1 MEQIK
6 RANAISAMEPLRP
19 AMPSASDSP
28 PATAGTQ
35 RIVKVRRD
43 YNAWVADETLEDYA
57 LRFTPRAF
65 RKWSELR
72 VANTALGA
80 ISFLALEAIGGSLAL
95 NYGFF
100 NTVMAIAVV
109 SLLIFLTG
117 LPISYYAA
125 NSGVDM
131 DLLTRGA
138 GFGYL
143 GSTVTS
149 LIYAGFTFIFFALEA
164 AIMSL
169 ALQMYFR
176 IPLDLA
182 YLLSSLAIIPFVAFG
197 ITLINRLQSWT
208 QPLWI
213 VLLVAPYL
221 AIVIRAPHLFV
232 EWSSFGGRQGSAHSF
247 NLVAFGAACTVVFAL
262 IVQIAEQVDF
272 LRFLPPRTA
281 KNRVRWW
288 FAMLSAGP
296 GWIIPG
302 ALKML
307 GGAFLTFLALQN
319 EIDPSH
325 ATEPTQMYLVA
336 FSYLLKSP
344 EMVLAATTLFV
355 IVSQVKIN
363 VTNAYAGSLAWSNF
377 FARLTH
383 SHPGRVVW
391 LIFNVLIALMLVELG
406 VFGALGKVLAFYSI
420 FAIAWIGALVGDL
433 VINKPLGYSPR
444 DIEFKRAHLYDINP
458 VGIGA
463 MVIASGA
470 AAICEGGYFGPI
482 AKALS
487 PFIALF
493 VAFFCAPLIAI
504 ATRGRFYIARSG
516 RPLAAGAT
524 LRCVICENAFERED
538 MAQCPA
544 YAGAI
549 CSLCCSLDS
558 RCGDACKPDA
568 RLSAQLSALL
578 KRAFPG
584 LHPTPQMKRIGLY
597 LAFLTIALTLLGAVL
612 YLAYYQSAAT
622 LAADNP
628 EAIHTLSWGYLR
640 AFFALS
646 LVGCVGVW
654 WLVLAKES
662 RTVSQEESKRQTILL
677 MQEIEAHGITDTR
690 LQQASAEADA
700 ANRAKSRYVTG
711 LSHELRTPLN
721 SILGY
726 AQLLLRDARDVNASQ
741 RDALATIYR
750 SGEHLLALVDGLLD
764 VARIEAGKLQLD
776 VAEFDLPE
784 LVAQLNAMMQP
795 QAADKGLNFKMTIS
809 GSIPRI
815 VRGDEKRV
823 RQILINLLSNAV
835 RFTAVGSVSLAVSY
849 AWGLAKFE
857 IVDTGEGISEAEME
871 RIFMPFERGSSAG
884 RNDNG
889 TGLGLTICR
898 LLTEMM
904 GGQIDVASQKGQ
916 GTHFHLQLFLPEG
929 RRHYSQAPTPPQVS
943 GYLGPRKTILLVD
956 DQSEQRRIVCQMLAP
971 LGFSFR
977 EAGSGPEA
985 LQLLAIDEVD
995 LIIMDVAMP
1004 AMDGFET
1011 SRLLRANRLSTAPI
1025 LILSA
1030 NAFAGDRDK
1039 GREAGCDDYLA
1050 KPIHFPLLLEKLATL
1065 LDVQWCSNPSLAAD
1079 EAAPMDEEAMALST
1093 ASLPGELLDRLQQH
1107 LGMGYLQGFVN
1118 CLEEAQASDPELA
1131 KSIKP
1136 LLDLARRFRL
1146 RELENVLS
1154 RRSGVDHRAV

>member
-1 MEQIK
+1 MHQTG
-6 RANAISAMEPLRP
+6 ASTASVAP
-19 AMPSASDSP
+19 ASP
-28 PATAGTQ
+28 AAPALGTQ

-65 RKWSELR
+65 RKWSEFR

-95 NYGFF
+95 NYGFA
-100 NTVMAIAVV
+100 NAVWAILVV
-109 SLLIFLTG
+109 SVLIFLTG

-125 NSGVDM
+125 NYGVDM

-143 GSTVTS
+143 GSTFTS

-169 ALQMYFR
+169 ALEMYFK
-176 IPLDLA
+176 IPLAVA
-182 YLLSSLAIIPFVAFG
+182 YLISAFAIIPFVTFG

-208 QPLWI
+208 QPLWV
-213 VLLVAPYL
+213 VLLFAPYV
-221 AIVIRAPHLFV
+221 AILIREPHLFSD
-232 EWSSFGGRQGSAHSF
+232 WASFGGHAESGRNFS
-247 NLVAFGAACTVVFAL
+247 LVSFGAACTVVFAL
-262 IVQIAEQVDF
+262 VVQIGEQVDF
-272 LRFLPPRTA
+272 LRFLPPRTQ

-288 FAMLSAGP
+288 CAMLAAGP

-336 FSYLLKSP
+336 FRYVFNSP
-344 EMVLAATTLFV
+344 EFALGATTLFV
-355 IVSQVKIN
+355 IISQVKIN

-391 LIFNVLIALMLVELG
+391 LVFNVLIALMLVELG
-406 VFGALGKVLAFYSI
+406 VFGAISKVLALYSNV
-420 FAIAWIGALVGDL
+420 AIAWIGALVGDL

-444 DIEFKRAHLYDINP
+444 DIEFKRAHLYDVNP

-463 MVIASGA
+463 MLIASVVA
-470 AAICEGGYFGPI
+470 LLSQGGYFGELTQ
-482 AKALS
+482 ALS
-487 PFIALF
+487 PFIALT
-493 VAFFCAPLIAI
+493 VAFLCAPLIAI
-504 ATRGRFYIARSG
+504 ATRGRFYLARDSAD
-516 RPLAAGAT
+516 LEAGAT
-524 LRCVICENAFERED
+524 LRCVICENVFERED
-538 MAQCPA
+538 MAACPA

-558 RCGDACKPDA
+558 RCGDTCKPHA
-568 RLSAQLSALL
+568 RLSFQFAAML
-578 KRAFPG
+578 KRALPDVK
-584 LHPTPQMKRIGLY
+584 PTPQMKRLGMY
-597 LAFLTIALTLLGAVL
+597 LLFLSVSLGLLGAVL
-612 YLAYYQSAAT
+612 YLAYYQTALSLTTSDDGA
-622 LAADNP
+622 LV
-628 EAIHTLSWGYLR
+628 TLSRGYMK
-640 AFFALS
+640 AFFALA

-662 RTVSQEESKRQTILL
+662 RNVTQEESKRQTQLL
-677 MQEIEAHGITDTR
+677 MQEIEAHRLTDAR
-690 LQQASAEADA
+690 LQQASAAADA

-721 SILGY
+721 SIMGY
-726 AQLLLRDARDVNASQ
+726 AQLLLRGVGGVEPPH

-776 VAEFDLPE
+776 VTEVALPA
-784 LVAQLNAMMQP
+784 LLSQLEAMMEP
-795 QAADKGLNFKMTIS
+795 QAAEKGLSFRLEKN
-809 GSIPRI
+809 GRLPEV
-815 VRGDEKRV
+815 VRADEKRV
-823 RQILINLLSNAV
+823 RQILINLLGNAV
-835 RFTAVGSVSLAVSY
+835 RFTTQGSVTLRISH
-849 AWGLAKFE
+849 AWGLATFE
-857 IVDTGEGISEAEME
+857 IEDTGSGISDTQLET
-871 RIFMPFERGSSAG
+871 IFLPFERGEAA
-884 RNDNG
+884 RPHDNG

-904 GGQIDVASQKGQ
+904 GGRLEVESRVGS
-916 GTHFHLQLFLPEG
+916 GTRFNLQLFLPEVREPRVLATRPHDVLG
-929 RRHYSQAPTPPQVS
+929 YGGERR
-943 GYLGPRKTILLVD
+943 TILVAD
-956 DQSEQRRIVCQMLAP
+956 DLSEQRWIVTRLLEP
-971 LGFSFR
+971 LGFTML
-977 EAGSGPEA
+977 EANSGPQA
-985 LQLLAIDEVD
+985 LQLLATHRVD

-1004 AMDGFET
+1004 SMDGFEA
-1011 SRLLRANRLSTAPI
+1011 SQLIRKHRLSEAPI

-1039 GREAGCDDYLA
+1039 GAAAGCDDYLA
-1050 KPIHFPLLLEKLATL
+1050 KPLHLPLLLDKIAALLKLEWLTGVARDAL
-1065 LDVQWCSNPSLAAD
+1065 LEDNGAAPLPMLPLPGALAA
-1079 EAAPMDEEAMALST
+1079 
-1093 ASLPGELLDRLQQH
+1093 ELK
-1107 LGMGYLQGFVN
+1107 GYLELGYMQGLVAR
-1118 CLEEAQASDPELA
+1118 LEQALQERPELA
-1131 KSIKP
+1131 PTLAP
-1136 LLDLARRFRL
+1136 LRQSASRFMLGELDRQLNAAIGA
-1146 RELENVLS
+1146 S
-1154 RRSGVDHRAV
+1154 QDAA